1 MPVASGDIIDCGTLA
16 AFPPG
21 PKWNGNASKP
31 LDMFEEVLTVEKP
44 AKALRGGN
52 GSSMRTGPNAPVNA
66 VWPLPGVGGKN
77 TKPLLMIESALEVA
91 ETKDAID
98 S

>member
-1 MPVASGDIIDCGTLA
+1 MPVASGDIIDCGRLD

-31 LDMFEEVLTVEKP
+31 LDMFEAVLTVEKP
-44 AKALRGGN
+44 ASTLRGGK
-52 GSSMRTGPNAPVNA
+52 GSSPRMGPKVPVNA
-66 VWPLPGVGGKN
+66 VCPLPGVGGKN
-77 TKPLLMIESALEVA
+77 TKPLLMIESARDVA